1 MGKFKLPIFLLI
13 LLGIS
18 VNNLKGQTTA
28 YSNWYKV
35 YNDTLQG
42 INMEKALHFLQ
53 EKKLKPHRQI
63 IVGIIDSGIDTTSV
77 DLAPALWCNPKEKN
91 DGKDND
97 KNGYADDL
105 HGWNFL
111 GTKDGAFNMTS
122 AGTEEYREFKR
133 LYPKYKN
140 IDPADIQDTTEY
152 AYYEKMKKKAGIMS
166 YIKYVGYTAA
176 KDQAYQLIDSVL
188 TTIPGIN
195 IDTLTVNGLTHLPIE
210 DPAWG
215 NAYQTLFVDMFKS
228 GKKSLWKDVH
238 KQHRN
243 TFALMQKRLYG
254 IEHDADKRLLMG
266 DDLKNPSDRFYG
278 NSLLQA
284 KGCDHGTF
292 VAGVIAGQGI
302 NNAAI
307 TGVWPQAR
315 LMIIRAVPDGDEY
328 DKDIST
334 AIRYAVDNG
343 AKVINMSLGK
353 YTSPDADMVNEAI
366 EYALKKDV
374 LIIQAAGNN
383 KRNIDLIT
391 YFPSAKDAQG
401 KIFPNYLRVG
411 SSDKKGQL
419 SQFSNYGAKEVD
431 VFAPGEEITSVT
443 VGNKY
448 MVSQGTSIATPIV
461 SGVAA
466 MLRAHFPKLT
476 ATQIKEILIKSVR
489 PADNLKDRCTSGGI
503 IDALQ
508 AVKLA
513 IEYKKR

>member
-1 MGKFKLPIFLLI
+1 MGKFKLPIFLLV

-343 AKVINMSLGK
+343 AKVINMRWRSGNRVFGWK
-353 YTSPDADMVNEAI
+353 SRSMW
-366 EYALKKDV
+366 K
-374 LIIQAAGNN
+374 AGH
-383 KRNIDLIT
+383 RL
-391 YFPSAKDAQG
+391 
-401 KIFPNYLRVG
+401 L
-411 SSDKKGQL
+411 
-419 SQFSNYGAKEVD
+419 E
-431 VFAPGEEITSVT
+431 
-443 VGNKY
+443 
-448 MVSQGTSIATPIV
+448 
-461 SGVAA
+461 
-466 MLRAHFPKLT
+466 
-476 ATQIKEILIKSVR
+476 
-489 PADNLKDRCTSGGI
+489 
-503 IDALQ
+503 
-508 AVKLA
+508 
-513 IEYKKR
+513 KKRGKVHWLLFLMKLRRMISWGRITGKKQRVCCNRRRRGWQSKKQDAVRKIYESSSRGICWHSPSLLPSGSVNWSVQCTEYSGRVLRWVKH